1 MRLFAGKLSMVCL
14 LAGILTLGELGIQ
27 RMNRPVLASEPDRP
41 VAADGAETW
50 DTEAQMEAE
59 YQRLEEKEEETRM
72 LLKEREA
79 ELKAGAAAGQSEVME
94 LQEQLRRVQLQ
105 KTVLK
110 SRIIE
115 KSFDK

>member
-1 MRLFAGKLSMVCL
+1 MFAGKLSMVCL

-27 RMNRPVLASEPDRP
+27 RLDQPVLASEPDRT
-41 VAADGAETW
+41 AAAGGAETW

-59 YQRLEEKEEETRM
+59 CQKLEEKEEEIRM
-72 LLKEREA
+72 LLKEKEA
-79 ELKAGAAAGQSEVME
+79 ELKAGGEAGQTEVME

-105 KTVLK
+105 KMVLK